1 MEPTKDLEM
10 RRAFLKSAL
19 AASTAAAALP
29 LSVAAAISD
38 NDPSRADKNAPKLP
52 KVDAERPLEST
63 DAAHADIS
71 NPGSD
76 FMVEVMQAASIKYV
90 AAMPGSTFRGLHESI
105 VNYGQNKHP
114 ELISC
119 MHEEASVGIA
129 HGYAKVSGLPMA
141 CLVHSTVGL
150 QHASMAL
157 FNAWCDRVPM
167 LTIAGNIVDET
178 KRRPG
183 IEWYHSAQ
191 DLGAMVRDFVKWDD
205 APASLQ
211 HFSESFARA
220 KSFAMT
226 PPMGPV
232 LIIADADLQEEPIR
246 DAAKLLVPKAV
257 EVAPPTVSARRIDVI
272 ADQLLAAR
280 SPLIVADR
288 AVRSQAGMR
297 ALIDLAESL
306 GAPVVD
312 QLSRMN
318 FPTSHYLNHSSF
330 QRELVRKADVILAL
344 EVGDLW
350 GTLNSKRDVPGKPE
364 SQLYKPDVQVISL
377 STEYLFMKSNMQDF
391 ERYFPASMAI
401 GADAEET
408 LPALAEAV
416 RRRANG
422 PQKAAARARK
432 AQLKMAFDLEYAR
445 SRELAAAGWDD
456 EPVSTARL
464 SIEIW
469 DKIRHEKWALVS
481 DTIFISRWPQ
491 RLWDF
496 TETYQYIGGAG
507 GGGVGYGAPAAV
519 GAALAHKDAGRI
531 SVNIQTDGDLMVMPC
546 ALWTAAHHQ
555 LPLLT
560 VMHNN
565 RAWHQETMHIQRM
578 AGQRNRGVTNAGIGT
593 VIKEPFVDY
602 ASLARSMGVWAEGP
616 IYDPRL
622 LAPALSR
629 ALAIVKMG
637 QPALID
643 VVTQPR

>member
-1 MEPTKDLEM
+1 M

-232 LIIADADLQEEPIR
+232 LIIAHADLQEEPIR

-257 EVAPPTVSARRIDVI
+257 EVAPPTVSARR
-272 ADQLLAAR
+272 
-280 SPLIVADR
+280 
-288 AVRSQAGMR
+288 
-297 ALIDLAESL
+297 
-306 GAPVVD
+306 
-312 QLSRMN
+312 
-318 FPTSHYLNHSSF
+318 
-330 QRELVRKADVILAL
+330 
-344 EVGDLW
+344 
-350 GTLNSKRDVPGKPE
+350 
-364 SQLYKPDVQVISL
+364 
-377 STEYLFMKSNMQDF
+377 
-391 ERYFPASMAI
+391 
-401 GADAEET
+401 
-408 LPALAEAV
+408 
-416 RRRANG
+416 
-422 PQKAAARARK
+422 
-432 AQLKMAFDLEYAR
+432 
-445 SRELAAAGWDD
+445 
-456 EPVSTARL
+456 
-464 SIEIW
+464 
-469 DKIRHEKWALVS
+469 
-481 DTIFISRWPQ
+481 
-491 RLWDF
+491 
-496 TETYQYIGGAG
+496 
-507 GGGVGYGAPAAV
+507 
-519 GAALAHKDAGRI
+519 
-531 SVNIQTDGDLMVMPC
+531 
-546 ALWTAAHHQ
+546 
-555 LPLLT
+555 
-560 VMHNN
+560 
-565 RAWHQETMHIQRM
+565 
-578 AGQRNRGVTNAGIGT
+578 
-593 VIKEPFVDY
+593 
-602 ASLARSMGVWAEGP
+602 
-616 IYDPRL
+616 
-622 LAPALSR
+622 
-629 ALAIVKMG
+629 
-637 QPALID
+637 
-643 VVTQPR
+643 